1 LQRLQQLRK
10 PKFKQFATITEQ
22 VWFSGAHADIGGS
35 YIPEEQRDKEYP
47 QALDDIPL
55 DWMFKRLCHHFP
67 HFPIDK
73 KHWTTINKKWALAP
87 QHEPRR
93 SFYKIY
99 PSALRSVANCTV
111 TGLSW
116 WQREVC
122 RDRHA
127 DPIAE
132 MIHIS
137 VLERLG
143 ATVETNGHLGTY
155 TPANLMSVLSTIGGT
170 YGIGIRSHSPDIR
183 VVDWDGRELDPGQS
197 RDIERVRIL
206 VNEARTRLS

>member
-1 LQRLQQLRK
+1 LPQLRK

-35 YIPEEQRDKEYP
+35 YIPEEQRDKE
-47 QALDDIPL
+47 
-55 DWMFKRLCHHFP
+55 RLCHHFP

-73 KHWTTINKKWALAP
+73 KHWKTINKKWALAP

-155 TPANLMSVLSTIGGT
+155 TPANLMSVLSTIEGT
-170 YGIGIRSHSPDIR
+170 YGIGIRSPSPDIR
-183 VVDWDGRELDPGQS
+183 VVDWDGRELDPGES